1 MGMGDGQGGVIDAQ
15 QSAPR
20 PAQFPFAET
29 ITMTTYNDSVGVGE
43 VINEQESYYFSW
55 PETDTRSQMAAYA
68 CGLELLSP
76 TNREGASFF
85 DALLDELWDSLT
97 MSIATPSH

>member
-1 MGMGDGQGGVIDAQ
+1 MGMGNGQGGGVIDAQ

-43 VINEQESYYFSW
+43 VINE
-55 PETDTRSQMAAYA
+55 
-68 CGLELLSP
+68 
-76 TNREGASFF
+76 
-85 DALLDELWDSLT
+85 
-97 MSIATPSH
+97 